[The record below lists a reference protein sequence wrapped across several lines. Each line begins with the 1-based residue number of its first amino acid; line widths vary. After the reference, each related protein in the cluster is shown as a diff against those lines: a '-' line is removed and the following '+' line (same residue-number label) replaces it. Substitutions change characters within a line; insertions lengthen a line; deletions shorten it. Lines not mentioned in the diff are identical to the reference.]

1 MDVEEVLG
9 DCLGTFVEAVDIYCE
24 IKIPVPRP
32 DGTEFLIDFASEDS
46 C

>member
-1 MDVEEVLG
+1 MDVEEILG
-9 DCLGTFVEAVDIYCE
+9 DCLGIFVEAVDIYRE

-32 DGTEFLIDFASEDS
+32 YGTEFLIDFASEGS